1 MQQKLS
7 NYMSENR
14 MHCME
19 GERGVKNLEKV
30 MTEVCGYDGDW
41 GGVLRN
47 FFTDNSGAIEAVIEW
62 IGKARVSEWSEN
74 LDAMQT
80 EDDPM
85 DDAYE
90 LSVGD

>member
-7 NYMSENR
+7 EYMSANQ

-19 GERGVKNLEKV
+19 GDRGVKQMEKI
-30 MTEVCGYDGDW
+30 MSEVCGYNGDW

-74 LDAMQT
+74 LDNLVEESIE
-80 EDDPM
+80 EDEFE
-85 DDAYE
+85 DAE
-90 LSVGD
+90 